1 MHTQLTIK
9 VGKRWSTHGQKLL
22 TSQVVKRWSKK
33 ILTTLECLIDKGF
46 RKMAR
51 WSTGVCA
58 LTTLK
63 APIDG
68 VVRWSTPFIR
78 LVGHLRFGHRLS
90 RSVGSLPTNRL
101 VKKIAEQNNRM
112 MRTGRKNK
120 TRLAAATTKPGNLN
134 TQGL

>member
-9 VGKRWSTHGQKLL
+9 VGNRWSTHGQKRL

-33 ILTTLECLIDKGF
+33 ILTTLGCFIDKGF

-63 APIDG
+63 APIGG

-78 LVGHLRFGHRLS
+78 LVGHLRVGHRLN
-90 RSVGSLPTNRL
+90 RSGGVLPNTRL
-101 VKKIAEQNNRM
+101 VKIDLLGLRQLANQKH
-112 MRTGRKNK
+112 RTG
-120 TRLAAATTKPGNLN
+120 TM
-134 TQGL
+134 Q